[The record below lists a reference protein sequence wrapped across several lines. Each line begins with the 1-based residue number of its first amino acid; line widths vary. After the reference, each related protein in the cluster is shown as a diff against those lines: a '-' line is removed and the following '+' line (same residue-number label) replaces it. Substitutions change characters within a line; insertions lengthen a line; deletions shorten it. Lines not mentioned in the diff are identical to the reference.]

1 MSAVTCPLHLTQGTH
16 RTVLQYSLA
25 VADWPRP
32 LHVYI
37 LLFQIAICYLYVF
50 LTLRYLEGTVMFFTL
65 SFKIKKIESKILKGK
80 CCNNS
85 SKCVESEN
93 LLQFPISRT
102 CASIHCGKT
111 TPCSL
116 DIPAM

>member
-25 VADWPRP
+25 VADWPCP

-50 LTLRYLEGTVMFFTL
+50 L
-65 SFKIKKIESKILKGK
+65 KIKKIESKILKGK